1 MLDFLPRQEVS
12 PELLGALP
20 LCHPWDYIKIQIAHR
35 GETVPMLPLMSLYV
49 FAAGRIPI
57 LSPKNAFDS
66 HSLGQSCSICHLHSD
81 SDPVAQYCIFNLSS
95 QESVTRGRWA
105 HLRQR
110 PPLLLGR
117 PDEEATGASM
127 SQGSS

>member
-1 MLDFLPRQEVS
+1 MLVFLPRQEVS
-12 PELLGALP
+12 PELLGELP
-20 LCHPWDYIKIQIAHR
+20 LCHPGDYIKIQIAHR
-35 GETVPMLPLMSLYV
+35 SETVPMLMSLGV

-66 HSLGQSCSICHLHSD
+66 HSLGQSYSVCHLHSD

-95 QESVTRGRWA
+95 QESVTRGRWV

-110 PPLLLGR
+110 PPLLLGH
-117 PDEEATGASM
+117 PAEEATGALM
-127 SQGSS
+127 SEGSI